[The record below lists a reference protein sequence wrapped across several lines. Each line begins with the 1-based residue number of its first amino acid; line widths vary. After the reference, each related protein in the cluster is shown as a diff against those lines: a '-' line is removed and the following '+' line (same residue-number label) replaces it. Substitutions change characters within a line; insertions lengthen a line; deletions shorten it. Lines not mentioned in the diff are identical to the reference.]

1 MRRSP
6 ILSALLCA
14 ALAVGCAASRS
25 DIAGTYTGPAARN
38 TGAAPV
44 SVVFV
49 FRHLSQQH
57 GFDTIP
63 KLKFEGVKDFDNLF
77 RDALREVSNVSRYE
91 TFTEL
96 PDDVNDPKRREKLAA
111 ARSNA
116 DYAIELELLEES
128 SFKQQFLS
136 ATVSVLSMT
145 VIPMPY
151 DWNYTI
157 SADLK
162 SRDGTLRGS
171 YERKATLSDWV
182 QTFLIFVYPF
192 HPIEGKRE
200 QIYSESLHDIFRQ
213 IESEKVLR

>member
-6 ILSALLCA
+6 ILPALLCA

-25 DIAGTYTGPAARN
+25 DIEGLYTGAAARN
-38 TGAAPV
+38 TGATPV

-77 RDALREVSNVSRYE
+77 RDALREISNLSRYE

-96 PDDVNDPKRREKLAA
+96 PDDVNDPKRREKLAT
-111 ARSNA
+111 ARSSA
-116 DYAIELELLEES
+116 DYAVELELLEES

-136 ATVSVLSMT
+136 ATISLLSLS

-157 SADLK
+157 RADLK
-162 SRDGTLRGS
+162 ARDGTLRAS
-171 YERKATLSDWV
+171 YQRKATLSDWI

>member
-1 MRRSP
+1 M
-6 ILSALLCA
+6 
-14 ALAVGCAASRS
+14 
-25 DIAGTYTGPAARN
+25 
-38 TGAAPV
+38 

-57 GFDTIP
+57 GFGTIP
-63 KLKFEGVKDFDNLF
+63 KLEFEGVKDFDDLF
-77 RDALREVSNVSRYE
+77 RDALREISNVSRYE

-96 PDDVNDPKRREKLAA
+96 PDDVNDPKRREKLAT
-111 ARSNA
+111 ARSSA
-116 DYAIELELLEES
+116 DYAVELELLEES

-136 ATVSVLSMT
+136 ATISLLSLT

-157 SADLK
+157 RADLK
-162 SRDGTLRGS
+162 AKDGTLRAS
-171 YERKATLSDWV
+171 YQRKATLSDWI